1 MTRRKRTPSPSPAS
15 PQKRVAF
22 EIPPSLQQF
31 STISRS
37 LANSRDSHSA
47 PTSSQAISNGP
58 RQTQP
63 QPRGVSQSSTQAG
76 ATLSAGTRTQENARS
91 DMHSQQRHSTGA
103 QSWPQSSL
111 KNNPNLAGSRRVDDS
126 GKQQGVNNSFP
137 SSNVVQSRDP
147 SANPSTTSPQLRRES
162 MPTRFPAAPEEPPL
176 KPGETPTLATH
187 PNLIAQLVA
196 KKRAENEAMG
206 VRELWA
212 RRQAEYRMSKSPAS
226 QSLTEPNKD
235 LARIGNQQPPQSRAF
250 SNPLP
255 ARPPIQPPVPAYAPY
270 APAASRIETRAPA
283 TENRTAPAVE
293 EPGKGTDTSKAPR
306 ASGET
311 DSLFGSPFS
320 EFLEKATDNAGL
332 KDGNEP
338 SSAVSAG
345 NSAAPTPVPQGP
357 DAAQSRP
364 ASSHQPSETN
374 KPPTGNVTSIPPLFS
389 DKPKGTGTGT
399 GTGPGVQAP
408 TPQNRPYHRGSG
420 NSGPN
425 VSTPQHQNTSMMQR
439 QSQAHATVP
448 SQPPSGQAPRQDVFV
463 MTPSVASSHSSA
475 GATPRRHPYFEQ
487 TPTPGGYYKVDF
499 RVSADGTTST
509 TAIPAGHASLPYGKP
524 LGPPNAGYP
533 GYVMGMMPVYQ
544 IQQQPQPMPGQVP
557 VQRPAYGGMAV
568 GPATGTVA
576 PAAAAP
582 VAAAQ
587 PSKQQQQHSS
597 GTNVITQAD
606 RVAGIN
612 MRFKIST
619 QNDFSVPKR

>member
-37 LANSRDSHSA
+37 LANSRDSHPAS
-47 PTSSQAISNGP
+47 TSTQAVSNGP
-58 RQTQP
+58 TQTQP
-63 QPRGVSQSSTQAG
+63 QPRRVSQSSSQAG
-76 ATLSAGTRTQENARS
+76 ASLSAGTKIQENARS
-91 DMHSQQRHSTGA
+91 DIHSQQRHSMDV

-111 KNNPNLAGSRRVDDS
+111 KNNPNLAGSRRGDEA

-137 SSNVVQSRDP
+137 SSNLAQSRDP
-147 SANPSTTSPQLRRES
+147 AVSSTTSPQLRRES

-212 RRQAEYRMSKSPAS
+212 RRQAEYRLSKSPAS

-235 LARIGNQQPPQSRAF
+235 LGDLGRTGNQLPPQSRAF

-255 ARPPIQPPVPAYAPY
+255 ARPPIQPPVPAYVPY
-270 APAASRIETRAPA
+270 APAPSRIETRAPA
-283 TENRTAPAVE
+283 AETRTAPAVE
-293 EPGKGTDTSKAPR
+293 QSGKGTDTSKAPR

-332 KDGNEP
+332 KEGNEP

-345 NSAAPTPVPQGP
+345 NSAAPTPGPQGP

-364 ASSHQPSETN
+364 TSSHQAAETN
-374 KPPTGNVTSIPPLFS
+374 KPATNVTSIPPLFS
-389 DKPKGTGTGT
+389 DKPKSTGT
-399 GTGPGVQAP
+399 GVQAP

-420 NSGPN
+420 SSGPN
-425 VSTPQHQNTSMMQR
+425 VSTAQHQNTGMMQR
-439 QSQAHATVP
+439 QSQAHATVS
-448 SQPPSGQAPRQDVFV
+448 SQPPSGQAARQDIFV
-463 MTPSVASSHSSA
+463 MTPSVASSQSST
-475 GATPRRHPYFEQ
+475 GATLRRHPYFEQ

-499 RVSADGTTST
+499 RVSADGTTSP

-524 LGPPNAGYP
+524 LGPPNAAYP
-533 GYVMGMMPVYQ
+533 GYAMGMMPVLP
-544 IQQQPQPMPGQVP
+544 IQQQQQPMPGQVP

-576 PAAAAP
+576 TAVPGG
-582 VAAAQ
+582 AAQ
-587 PSKQQQQHSS
+587 PPKQHSP
-597 GTNVITQAD
+597 GLNVITQAD
-606 RVAGIN
+606 RIAGIN

-619 QNDFSVPKR
+619 QNDFAVPKR